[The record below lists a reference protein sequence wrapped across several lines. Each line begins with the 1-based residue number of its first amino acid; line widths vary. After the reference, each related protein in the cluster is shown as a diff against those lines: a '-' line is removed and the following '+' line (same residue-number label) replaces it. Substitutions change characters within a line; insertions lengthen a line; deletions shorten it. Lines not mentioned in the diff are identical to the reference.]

1 MFKFILAASLILSS
15 AVALPAH
22 AGAESNTHYVCTNSS
37 DSSLTLRRAPNRKSK
52 QVRQIPTGEGIS
64 LIDSRTSS
72 DGFTW
77 YKVSYENSVGW
88 VRSDYVCAYEGGN

>member
-1 MFKFILAASLILSS
+1 MFKFVLAASLILSS

-22 AGAESNTHYVCTNSS
+22 AGAESNTHYVCTSSS

-52 QVRQIPTGEGIS
+52 QVRQIPTGGGIS
-64 LIDSRTSS
+64 FIDSRTSS

-77 YKVSYENSVGW
+77 YKVSYAGSVGW
-88 VRSDYVCAYEGGN
+88 VRSDYVCSYEGGH